1 MDFDF
6 TELPEKDRYRLLC
19 SFVGPRPIALVTTI
33 DEQGCKNAAPM
44 SFFNV
49 FSHDP
54 PLLILGM
61 QTRPD
66 GNSKDTVANI
76 RRSGEFVV
84 HMVDMAIAKEMII
97 TGINFPSDVDE
108 IEVSGLTSVPS
119 VKVAPPRIRESPCA
133 MECRVSQI
141 LDYGLRSIVIGEV
154 VQMHVRDECL
164 DASGRYVL
172 PEVYQPIA
180 RLHANNYIVA
190 DNQFVLTKPDE
201 FAHHDIVAGYGGPL
215 PEAKDRSK
223 PSVPSA
229 SGRQNP
235 NGTAERP

>member
-1 MDFDF
+1 
-6 TELPEKDRYRLLC
+6 
-19 SFVGPRPIALVTTI
+19 
-33 DEQGCKNAAPM
+33 
-44 SFFNV
+44 
-49 FSHDP
+49 
-54 PLLILGM
+54 
-61 QTRPD
+61 
-66 GNSKDTVANI
+66 
-76 RRSGEFVV
+76 
-84 HMVDMAIAKEMII
+84 
-97 TGINFPSDVDE
+97 
-108 IEVSGLTSVPS
+108 
-119 VKVAPPRIRESPCA
+119 
-133 MECRVSQI
+133 
-141 LDYGLRSIVIGEV
+141 
-154 VQMHVRDECL
+154 MHVRDECL

-201 FAHHDIVAGYGGPL
+201 FAHHDIAAGYGGPL